1 MAKRSDTPPAQ
12 HRKPPPS
19 RMATLA
25 AGVVLG
31 AVWGSVM
38 WLIFELAGRESGARG
53 WAYLAISMAM
63 IGGGVAAIFG
73 AGAARRRGERVT
85 PRLPFGRRGRGR

>member
-1 MAKRSDTPPAQ
+1 VAKRPDTPAKQAP
-12 HRKPPPS
+12 KPPPS
-19 RMATLA
+19 RFAVLGT
-25 AGVVLG
+25 GVALG

-53 WAYLAISMAM
+53 WLYLAVSMAM

-73 AGAARRRGERVT
+73 AGGARRRGERIS
-85 PRLPFGRRGRGR
+85 PRLPFGRRGRDR